1 MASDCLFCRIVAGE
15 IPSSCVYSDDDIYAF
30 NDINPVAPRHI
41 LVIPKK
47 HLTDVSAAGPADEA
61 LMGRLLLRASE
72 IAAAE
77 GLAESGFRYVINTGR
92 DGGQTV
98 YHLHLHILGG
108 RQLSW
113 PPG

>member
-1 MASDCLFCRIVAGE
+1 MASACLFCRIIAGE
-15 IPSSCVYSDDDIYAF
+15 IPSSCVYSDEDVYAF

-47 HLTDVSAAGPADEA
+47 HLNNVAAADADDEA
-61 LMGRLLLRASE
+61 LLGRLILKASQ

-77 GLAESGFRYVINTGR
+77 GLAGSGFRYVINTGH

-98 YHLHLHILGG
+98 HHLHLHILGG
-108 RQLSW
+108 RQMSW